1 MSIQTEI
8 NRLNTAKES
17 IRNEFKKIGLDIPSD
32 TKLDDYYLYIAKY
45 NTMIQNT
52 INNYWKKIYP
62 IGAII
67 ETENLNFDPN
77 TEFGGTWE
85 RTLKG
90 KFPVGYDPNDTDFNV
105 IGKTG
110 GEKNHTLTVEEMPS
124 HSHTNF
130 KVNDV
135 TIGWVDN
142 IFQQGDLAGVRSN
155 PNNNISTN
163 STGGGKAHNNVP
175 PYQVVAKWVR
185 KA

>member
-32 TKLDDYYLYIAKY
+32 TKLDDYYLYIAEY
-45 NTMIQNT
+45 NAMIQDT

-62 IGAII
+62 IGSII
-67 ETENLNFDPN
+67 ETEDLDFDPN
-77 TEFGGTWE
+77 VEFGGTWE

-90 KFPVGYDPNDTDFNV
+90 KFPVGYDPDDNDFNK

-110 GEKNHTLTVEEMPS
+110 GEKEHTLTVGEMPRHRHNGEGGPIMIAGGS
-124 HSHTNF
+124 GRNQ
-130 KVNDV
+130 
-135 TIGWVDN
+135 IGNGPNAKYGFTDY
-142 IFQQGDLAGVRSN
+142 QG
-155 PNNNISTN
+155 NNEP
-163 STGGGKAHNNVP
+163 HNNLP
-175 PYQVVAKWVR
+175 PYEVVAKWVR